1 MDSRPAG
8 EHALEEKEV
17 ASLPSLG
24 RLRCLS
30 IRHISAIDDAL
41 VSIGEYG
48 EVRLVKIGGKLRFV
62 QTLKSRSLQGKDHG

>member
-8 EHALEEKEV
+8 KHTLEESDL
-17 ASLPSLG
+17 ASLPSFG

-30 IRHISAIDDAL
+30 TRHISAIDDAL

-48 EVRLVKIGGKLRFV
+48 EVRLIKAGGKLRFI
-62 QTLKSRSLQGKDHG
+62 QTLKSRGFRDKEPG